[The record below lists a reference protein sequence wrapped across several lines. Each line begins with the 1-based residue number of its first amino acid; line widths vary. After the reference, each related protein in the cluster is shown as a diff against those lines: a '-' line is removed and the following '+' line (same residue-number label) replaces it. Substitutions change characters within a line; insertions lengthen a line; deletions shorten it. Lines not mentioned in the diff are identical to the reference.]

1 MIRIATA
8 NAGEGSNKDIG
19 ETVGQENNGFE
30 HLANIS
36 ILLAEMSA
44 LECTHQGCTGGPG
57 GAKYKTPAL
66 EPAMALEMLKMHDKN
81 CHSQVAGPE
90 AGSQKVQ
97 LTKIPKTNH
106 QWRMQSGGFPG
117 VQESL
122 EQVHQG
128 FQRD

>member
-1 MIRIATA
+1 MVKLYDGVRVKKHTA
-8 NAGEGSNKDIG
+8 VITDANIVNAGEGSNKDIG

-44 LECTHQGCTGGPG
+44 LECTYQGCTGGPG

-81 CHSQVAGPE
+81 CHSQVAGPG
-90 AGSQKVQ
+90 AGSIYCAKMCFSAQH
-97 LTKIPKTNH
+97 LL
-106 QWRMQSGGFPG
+106 F
-117 VQESL
+117 
-122 EQVHQG
+122 
-128 FQRD
+128 